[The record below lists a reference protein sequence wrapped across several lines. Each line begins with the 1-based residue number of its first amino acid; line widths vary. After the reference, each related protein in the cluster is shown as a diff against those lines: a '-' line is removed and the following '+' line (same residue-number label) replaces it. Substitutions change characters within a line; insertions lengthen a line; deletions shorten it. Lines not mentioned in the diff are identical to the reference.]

1 MPTKCQGL
9 HTDYFLVYILNSF
22 MGKANLWYT
31 AKYMFPGN
39 VFVKQ
44 SSEFDKQEGFSSEK
58 CVVDYENAVYSGL
71 TKWLLYSSYGAILRC
86 CPWKS

>member
-1 MPTKCQGL
+1 M
-9 HTDYFLVYILNSF
+9 VYCEIHVSV
-22 MGKANLWYT
+22 LW
-31 AKYMFPGN
+31 GN

-71 TKWLLYSSYGAILRC
+71 TK
-86 CPWKS
+86 